1 MNRYVCIKTY
11 LHILP
16 EISAHHLQLKCM
28 GCHFFSVPSLHVLMY
43 VLCIYYNC
51 RLTCIYIHSYRAYL
65 HEKLSRYREETPL
78 FVNRSNCLDVNIFGV
93 TTLYM
98 IVFLAC
104 SVLSL
109 VFRGYFY
116 CICLLFIIANNDILQ
131 RVLRAV
137 TKNGKSK

>member
-1 MNRYVCIKTY
+1 MYYVHSTIVDLINNYHTD
-11 LHILP
+11 
-16 EISAHHLQLKCM
+16 
-28 GCHFFSVPSLHVLMY
+28 
-43 VLCIYYNC
+43 
-51 RLTCIYIHSYRAYL
+51 IHPCRAYL
-65 HEKLSRYREETPL
+65 HEKLSKYREETPL

-104 SVLSL
+104 SALSL

-137 TKNGKSK
+137 TKNGESK